1 MRKGLRVFDA
11 DTHVEPTAEVLDTY
25 VDPGFRARLPELAP
39 YRQPVRA
46 GAPGGAPG
54 RHVYRYGQISYKR
67 ILGEA
72 APRETHSGRDTQWM
86 GSKQPRAGT
95 QDDQAASRLQDMDDE
110 GTDTHFLIPTSWTS
124 FVGHED
130 PAIEVNIIRAFHRH
144 MADFSGNHPDRL
156 QSMIVASARDPDAA
170 VHEIREW
177 GKSRCRS

>member
-1 MRKGLRVFDA
+1 MKKGLRIFDA
-11 DTHVEPTAEVLDTY
+11 DTHVEPTAEVLDKY
-25 VDPGFRARLPELAP
+25 VDPSFRTRLAELAQ
-39 YRQPVRA
+39 YRQPVRP

-110 GTDTHFLIPTSWTS
+110 GTDTHFLIPTSWAS
-124 FVGHED
+124 FVGHEE
-130 PAIEVNIIRAFHRH
+130 PAIEVDMIRAFPCH
-144 MADFSGNHPDRL
+144 MSDFCGD
-156 QSMIVASARDPDAA
+156 
-170 VHEIREW
+170 
-177 GKSRCRS
+177 